1 MTDNELDELM
11 RELDTEIRGWL
22 DRLLTPERMK
32 QRLREIKVA
41 AGYDPDAPAATS
53 AETKIQP

>member
-1 MTDNELDELM
+1 MKDHELDELLA
-11 RELDTEIRGWL
+11 ELDAEILAAL
-22 DRLLTPERMK
+22 DRVYMPERLSP
-32 QRLREIKVA
+32 RRREIKIA